1 MGQQLRKLV
10 KRKARKRQLKRKKA
24 AEKPGNS

>member
-1 MGQQLRKLV
+1 MGQQLRKIV

-24 AEKPGNS
+24 EAKASA

>member
-1 MGQQLRKLV
+1 MGQQLRKIS

-24 AEKPGNS
+24 LAKTAS

>member
-10 KRKARKRQLKRKKA
+10 KRKARKRQLKRKKIEA
-24 AEKPGNS
+24 KASA